1 MHDPISWGG
10 QMNIRGVDL
19 GATSSDGRTISA
31 TDGNPVGNEVHA
43 AHRAKSERFHVL
55 DLWRAGL
62 LIYGVVVHACGM
74 AYMDAHLTPAN
85 GLGLLL
91 IFQASGGF
99 RMEAFFFVAGFLAAK
114 PLIEQ
119 RHGYLRRRFSQ
130 LLVPALTVVVALMP
144 IANWIS
150 GRTAAAWGDLYHAWF
165 LVALA
170 ETTLVA
176 WLFRPTWLPALLSHK
191 RMPLIWLIA
200 LTIGAII
207 LRLLTAYLTTGVSPS
222 TFPSTSI
229 RSIYYMLYFGIGMC
243 LFQSADLR
251 AYFGNGK
258 WLAVFPVALLLFCLA
273 YSHSS
278 MRLPHPHLLTKI
290 TVEAAKCLLG
300 ISACIT
306 IIASMQFKLPHNRYV
321 KFISAGAYTVY
332 MLNLPLVMIVYS
344 YLPWHSASALLITSV
359 IIVVTALCYLFHMLI
374 ARSRIALFLLNG
386 VMPSRLK
393 R

>member
-1 MHDPISWGG
+1 
-10 QMNIRGVDL
+10 MNIRGVDR
-19 GATSSDGRTISA
+19 GANPPAERNKSA
-31 TDGNPVGNEVHA
+31 TGRDIAGNEVNS
-43 AHRAKSERFHVL
+43 AHRAKSERFYVL

-74 AYMDAHLTPAN
+74 AYEDGHLTPYS
-85 GLGLLL
+85 GIGLLT

-130 LLVPALTVVVALMP
+130 LLVPALTIVVALMP
-144 IANWIS
+144 IANWMS
-150 GRTAAAWGDLYHAWF
+150 GRTAATWGDLYHAWF

-176 WLFRPTWLPALLSHK
+176 WLFRPTWLPALLSHGK
-191 RMPLIWLIA
+191 TPLRWLIV
-200 LTIGAII
+200 LTIGAIS

-222 TFPSTSI
+222 TFLSTSI

-243 LFQSADLR
+243 LSQSADLR
-251 AYFGNGK
+251 AYFGNRK
-258 WLAVFPVALLLFCLA
+258 WLAVFPVALVLFCVA

-278 MRLPHPHLLTKI
+278 MRLPHPHLLAKI
-290 TVEAAKCLLG
+290 VVESAKCLLG

-306 IIASMQFKLPHNRYV
+306 IIASMQFKMPHNCYV
-321 KFISAGAYTVY
+321 KFISAGSYTVY
-332 MLNLPLVMIVYS
+332 MLNLPLLMIINS
-344 YLPWHSASALLITSV
+344 YISEHSTGPLHIASV

-374 ARSRIALFLLNG
+374 ARSRVALFLLNG
-386 VMPSRLK
+386 VMLSRP
-393 R
+393 RP